1 MKSRKI
7 IAGIDEVGRG
17 SLIGSVY
24 SAAVIFLDD
33 SSISN
38 LADSKK
44 LSNKNRQN
52 LADVIAKKAAA
63 VSIGIAT
70 RDEIDDFNIHHATLL
85 SMKRAIDN
93 LPIKP
98 DLLLIDGRYAPETD
112 IETRTIIKGDSLIDQ
127 ISAAS
132 IIAKVARD
140 NEMLFLNDKLTH
152 YNFSKNKGYGTKHHL
167 STLTRFGKT
176 IYHRESFIK

>member
-24 SAAVIFLDD
+24 SAAVIFNEDGLID
-33 SSISN
+33 N
-38 LADSKK
+38 LTDSKK
-44 LSNKNRQN
+44 TTVKNRLY
-52 LADVIAKKAAA
+52 LANIIIDKAAA

-70 RDEIDDFNIHHATLL
+70 RDEIDSLNIHHATLL

-93 LPIKP
+93 LPITA
-98 DLLLIDGRYAPETD
+98 DLIFIDGKYAPETE
-112 IETRTIIKGDSLIDQ
+112 IETHTVIKGDNLINQ

-140 NEMLFLNDKLTH
+140 NEMLFLDNKITE
-152 YNFSKNKGYGTKHHL
+152 YNFAKNKGYGTKHHL
-167 STLTRFGKT
+167 STLVRFGKT
-176 IYHRESFIK
+176 IYHRESFLK

>member
-24 SAAVIFLDD
+24 SAAVIFNDGEL
-33 SSISN
+33 ISN
-38 LADSKK
+38 LTDSKK
-44 LSNKNRQN
+44 ITAKNRSY
-52 LADVIAKKAAA
+52 LANIIIDKAAA

-70 RDEIDDFNIHHATLL
+70 RDEIDSLNIHHATLL
-85 SMKRAIDN
+85 SMKRAIDD
-93 LPIKP
+93 LPIKA
-98 DLLLIDGRYAPETD
+98 DLVLIDGKYAPETN
-112 IETRTIIKGDSLIDQ
+112 IETRTIIKGDNLIHQ

-140 NEMLFLNDKLTH
+140 NEMFFLSNKFTQYKFAH
-152 YNFSKNKGYGTKHHL
+152 NKGYGTKHHL
-167 STLTRFGKT
+167 STLVCFGKT
-176 IYHRESFIK
+176 IYHRESFLK

>member
-24 SAAVIFLDD
+24 SAAVIFNND
-33 SSISN
+33 SLITDLS
-38 LADSKK
+38 DSKK
-44 LSNKNRQN
+44 INVKNRLY
-52 LADVIAKKAAA
+52 LANIIIDKAAA

-70 RDEIDDFNIHHATLL
+70 RDEIDDLNIHHATLL

-93 LPIKP
+93 LTIKA
-98 DLLLIDGRYAPETD
+98 DLLLIDGKYAPETD
-112 IETRTIIKGDSLIDQ
+112 IETHTIIKGDNLINQ

-132 IIAKVARD
+132 IIAKVSRD
-140 NEMLFLNDKLTH
+140 NEMLFLNDKFTQ
-152 YNFSKNKGYGTKHHL
+152 YDFSKNKGYGTKHHL
-167 STLTRFGKT
+167 SALAQFGKT
-176 IYHRESFIK
+176 IYHRESFLK

>member
-24 SAAVIFLDD
+24 SAAVILSDD
-33 SSISN
+33 RLISN
-38 LADSKK
+38 LSDSKK
-44 LSNKNRQN
+44 ISFKNRLN
-52 LADVIAKKAAA
+52 LANIIMKKADA

-70 RDEIDDFNIHHATLL
+70 RDEIDDINIHHATLL
-85 SMKRAIDN
+85 SIKRAIDN
-93 LPIKP
+93 LPIKA
-98 DLLLIDGRYAPETD
+98 DLIYIDGKYAPETE
-112 IETRTIIKGDSLIDQ
+112 IETHTVIKGDNLINQ

-140 NEMLFLNDKLTH
+140 NEMLFLDNKITEYH
-152 YNFSKNKGYGTKHHL
+152 FSKNKGYGTKHHL
-167 STLTRFGKT
+167 SALSFFGKT

>member
-24 SAAVIFLDD
+24 SAAVILNPDEP
-33 SSISN
+33 IRN

-44 LSNKNRQN
+44 ISTNTRIQ
-52 LADVIAKKAAA
+52 LAQTIAQKSSA
-63 VSIGIAT
+63 VSIGIAN
-70 RDEIDDFNIHHATLL
+70 RDEIDRINIHHATLL

-93 LPIKP
+93 LPVKA
-98 DLLLIDGRYAPETD
+98 DLIYVDGKYAPETD
-112 IETRTIIKGDSLIDQ
+112 IEIRTLIKGDNLIEE

-140 NEMLFLNDKLTH
+140 NEMIYLDNKFIA
-152 YNFSKNKGYGTKHHL
+152 YNFLKNKGYGTKQHL
-167 STLTRFGKT
+167 SAITYFGKT
-176 IYHRESFIK
+176 IYHRESFIR

>member
-24 SAAVIFLDD
+24 SAAVIFNDGEL
-33 SSISN
+33 ISN
-38 LADSKK
+38 LTDSKK
-44 LSNKNRQN
+44 ITAKNRSY
-52 LADVIAKKAAA
+52 LANIIIDKAAA
-63 VSIGIAT
+63 VSIGIAI
-70 RDEIDDFNIHHATLL
+70 RDEIDSLNIHHATLL

-93 LPIKP
+93 LPIKA
-98 DLLLIDGRYAPETD
+98 DLVLIDGKYAPETN
-112 IETRTIIKGDSLIDQ
+112 IETRTIIKGDNLIHQ

-140 NEMLFLNDKLTH
+140 NEMFFLSNKFTQYKFAH
-152 YNFSKNKGYGTKHHL
+152 NKGYGTKHHL
-167 STLTRFGKT
+167 STLVCFGKT
-176 IYHRESFIK
+176 IYHRESFLK

>member
-24 SAAVIFLDD
+24 SAAVIFNDGEL
-33 SSISN
+33 ISN
-38 LADSKK
+38 LTDSKK
-44 LSNKNRQN
+44 ITAKNRSY
-52 LADVIAKKAAA
+52 LANIIIDKAAA

-70 RDEIDDFNIHHATLL
+70 RDEIDSLNIHHATLL

-93 LPIKP
+93 LPIKA
-98 DLLLIDGRYAPETD
+98 DLVLIDGKYAPETK
-112 IETRTIIKGDSLIDQ
+112 IETRTIIKGDNLVQQ

-140 NEMLFLNDKLTH
+140 NEMFFLSNKFTQYKFAH
-152 YNFSKNKGYGTKHHL
+152 NKGYGTKHHL
-167 STLTRFGKT
+167 STLVCFGKT
-176 IYHRESFIK
+176 IYHRESFLK

>member
-24 SAAVIFLDD
+24 SAAVIFNDGEL
-33 SSISN
+33 ISN
-38 LADSKK
+38 LTDSKK
-44 LSNKNRQN
+44 ITAKNRSY
-52 LADVIAKKAAA
+52 LANIIIDKAAA

-70 RDEIDDFNIHHATLL
+70 RDEIDSLNIHHATLL

-93 LPIKP
+93 LPIKA
-98 DLLLIDGRYAPETD
+98 DLVLIDGKYAPETN
-112 IETRTIIKGDSLIDQ
+112 IETRTIIKGDNLIQQ

-140 NEMLFLNDKLTH
+140 NEMFFLSNKFTQYKFAH
-152 YNFSKNKGYGTKHHL
+152 NKGYGTKHHL
-167 STLTRFGKT
+167 STLVCFGKT
-176 IYHRESFIK
+176 IYHRESFLK